1 MKARELTVA
10 LKLYDENRFT
20 ITVLDNETGMVNT
33 FNQDTPDLCEKVGVE
48 VVSWLDMMESEE

>member
-1 MKARELTVA
+1 MKIRELTVE

-20 ITVLDNETGMVNT
+20 ITVLDNETGMVNA